1 MRRLSLR
8 GKYSL
13 KGEVVIPYFFDTCTL
28 LRLQEKAFEHFFY
41 VSGRTFSE
49 LEDIKVSSRK
59 DAAIKA
65 DARKLLKLFVEN
77 SGKYEICPVTLDTYD
92 EIVLLGLN
100 SGDDSEIIACASLK
114 SGKVPLKFATDDVA
128 CYMIA
133 TSCGLETELRPSFG
147 EEEEYKG
154 YKMFSGTI
162 EEINEYM
169 GQIDLSK
176 WYVNE
181 YLILHNTED
190 GKYSE
195 MRYDGERFVAL
206 KLPPS
211 TWIKAKNSLQRC
223 ALDLLMN
230 KDLTAVGILGGYGSG
245 KTMLSML
252 MGVYHVTEKG
262 NQEKVVGIREAK
274 GEGAEIGFLP
284 GRFEQKTGN
293 FFKPLEQ
300 QLKGGSFEFD
310 SLMQRGLLETQIPYY
325 LKGTTYNDSFIIVD
339 EAEDLSESQ
348 IKLIGTRVGK
358 DSRIVFAGDYKQ
370 SLICKNLNNPL
381 VKMCYELRGNP
392 SFGCI
397 VLDEDVRS
405 ETSKMFAEL
414 FQ

>member
-1 MRRLSLR
+1 M
-8 GKYSL
+8 
-13 KGEVVIPYFFDTCTL
+13 KGELIIPYFYDTCTL
-28 LRLQEKAFEHFFY
+28 LRLQESAFKDFFY
-41 VSGRTFSE
+41 VSAQTFQE
-49 LEDIKVSSRK
+49 LEEIKTNARK
-59 DAAIKA
+59 DAEVKA
-65 DARKLLKLFVEN
+65 SARKLLRLFAEN
-77 SGKYEICPVTLDTYD
+77 MGGYEIRPVTQDTY
-92 EIVLLGLN
+92 EELVLLGLN
-100 SGDDSEIIACASLK
+100 HEPDQIIIACASVL
-114 SGKVPLKFATDDVA
+114 SGRKELVFATDDLS
-128 CYMIA
+128 CYMMA
-133 TSCGLETELRPSFG
+133 VGCGLNAELQPAIG
-147 EEEEYKG
+147 KNEEYKG
-154 YKMFSGTI
+154 YKIFTGTS

-169 GQIDLSK
+169 DHVDLSQ

-181 YLILHNTED
+181 YLILHNTD
-190 GKYSE
+190 DNKTTE
-195 MRYDGERFVAL
+195 MRFDGERFVAL

-211 TWIKAKNSLQRC
+211 TWVKAKNSLQRC

-230 KDLTAVGILGGYGSG
+230 KEITAVGILGGYGSG

-252 MGVYHVTEKG
+252 MGLYHVTEKG

-293 FFKPLEQ
+293 FFRPLEQ

-325 LKGTTYNDSFIIVD
+325 MKGTTYNNSFMIVD
-339 EAEDLSESQ
+339 EAEDLTESQ

-358 DSRIVFAGDYKQ
+358 ESRIVFAGDYKQ

-392 SFGCI
+392 AFGCI

-405 ETSKMFAEL
+405 DTSKMFAEL
-414 FQ
+414 FQK